1 MSVARSASH
10 RIPAS
15 HRIAARALGSLT
27 VLAAAGSL
35 AGCSTTQQ
43 EAARLQLNSA
53 RIRASEIPIH
63 VTAPGRAVQVARV
76 ALVSGGGQTAFIVQ
90 VHNPA
95 LRPVS
100 DLPISVGV
108 RIGARRVVY
117 VNSQSPHEDSYFDA
131 HLPVV
136 AARGT
141 LTWVYTTARRL
152 PAHSRPF
159 ALVGGQPTPAVPRV
173 SQLPV
178 IRASAL
184 SGTPAAAGAGTPAT
198 VGAASHRAAS
208 QLAIALHN
216 LSGVPQYQL
225 QVYAFAQTAGRY
237 VAAGDITVAHLGSQ
251 GSATLRLGLLGSLR
265 HARLQ
270 IEALPTI
277 FQ

>member
-1 MSVARSASH
+1 MAPSASAPI
-10 RIPAS
+10 RT
-15 HRIAARALGSLT
+15 RALASLT
-27 VLAAAGSL
+27 AAAAVSLL

-53 RIRASEIPIH
+53 RIRASEIPTR
-63 VTAPGRAVQVARV
+63 VTAPGQAVRVARV
-76 ALVSGGGQTAFIVQ
+76 ALVTGRGQTAFIVQ

-95 LRPVS
+95 GRPVS

-108 RIGARRVVY
+108 RIGTRRAVY
-117 VNSQSPHEDSYFDA
+117 VNSQSPQEYSYFDA

-141 LTWVYTTARRL
+141 LTWVYTTNRRL
-152 PAHSRPF
+152 PARSRPF
-159 ALVGGQPTPAVPRV
+159 AIVGGQPSPAVPRV
-173 SQLPV
+173 NQLPV

-184 SGTPAAAGAGTPAT
+184 TGTPGSA
-198 VGAASHRAAS
+198 GAASSQAAS
-208 QLAIALHN
+208 RLAIALHN

-225 QVYAFAQTAGRY
+225 QVYAFAQAAGRY
-237 VAAGDITVAHLGSQ
+237 VAAGDTTVPHLGSL

>member
-1 MSVARSASH
+1 VARSASH
-10 RIPAS
+10 QIR
-15 HRIAARALGSLT
+15 ARAAASLASLAA
-27 VLAAAGSL
+27 LAAAGAL
-35 AGCSTTQQ
+35 TGCSTTQQ

-53 RIRASEIPIH
+53 RIRASEIPTR
-63 VTAPGRAVQVARV
+63 VTAAGQTVRVARV
-76 ALVSGGGQTAFIVQ
+76 AVVTSGGQTAFIVQ
-90 VHNPA
+90 VQNPTT
-95 LRPVS
+95 RPVS

-108 RIGARRVVY
+108 RIGARRTVY
-117 VNSQSPHEDSYFDA
+117 VNSQSPQEYSYFDA

-141 LTWVYTTARRL
+141 LTWVYTTGRRL

-159 ALVGGQPTPAVPRV
+159 AIVGGQPSPAVPGVTR
-173 SQLPV
+173 LPV
-178 IRASAL
+178 IRASAVTGPP
-184 SGTPAAAGAGTPAT
+184 STAAADASSQ
-198 VGAASHRAAS
+198 AASP
-208 QLAIALHN
+208 LAIALHN

-237 VAAGDITVAHLGSQ
+237 VAAGDITVPHLGSQ
-251 GSATLRLGLLGSLR
+251 GSARLRLGLLGSLG

>member
-1 MSVARSASH
+1 MASL
-10 RIPAS
+10 
-15 HRIAARALGSLT
+15 AA
-27 VLAAAGSL
+27 LAAAGSL

-53 RIRASEIPIH
+53 RIRASEVPTR
-63 VTAPGRAVQVARV
+63 VTAPGQAVRVARV
-76 ALVSGGGQTAFIVQ
+76 ALVSDGGQTAFIVQ

-95 LRPVS
+95 TRPVS

-108 RIGARRVVY
+108 RIGARRAVY
-117 VNSQSPHEDSYFDA
+117 VNSQSPQEYSYFDA

-141 LTWVYTTARRL
+141 LTWVYTTDRHL

-159 ALVGGQPTPAVPRV
+159 AIVGDQPSPAVPRV
-173 SQLPV
+173 NQLPV

-184 SGTPAAAGAGTPAT
+184 TGTPAT
-198 VGAASHRAAS
+198 AAAASGSGAS
-208 QLAIALHN
+208 RLAIALHN

-225 QVYAFAQTAGRY
+225 QVYAFAQAAGRY
-237 VAAGDITVAHLGSQ
+237 VAAGDITVPHLGSQ
-251 GSATLRLGLLGSLR
+251 GSATLRLGLLGSLGR
-265 HARLQ
+265 ARLQ